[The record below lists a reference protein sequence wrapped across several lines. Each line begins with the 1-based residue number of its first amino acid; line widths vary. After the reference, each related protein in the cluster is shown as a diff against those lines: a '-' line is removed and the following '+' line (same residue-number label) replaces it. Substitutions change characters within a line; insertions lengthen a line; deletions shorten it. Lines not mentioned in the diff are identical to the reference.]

1 MASVVS
7 DKVEWLHQRGV
18 EADWPVVG
26 KPRRVGVDNA
36 SEFHSA
42 AFERGC
48 AQHDIKIEW
57 RPPGR
62 PHFGGIIERLIGTL
76 MKLVH
81 TLPGT
86 TFSNI
91 TERGKY
97 DD

>member
-7 DKVEWLHQRGV
+7 DKVEWLRQRGV

-48 AQHDIKIEW
+48 
-57 RPPGR
+57 
-62 PHFGGIIERLIGTL
+62 
-76 MKLVH
+76 V
-81 TLPGT
+81 
-86 TFSNI
+86 
-91 TERGKY
+91 
-97 DD
+97 